1 MASISLPQT
10 KLKSVAIT
18 GASGLMGSHLAR
30 GLEAQGVRVIRI
42 SRQPPAATDEDS
54 SIQWDVSSGKL
65 SRVDLLEGLDAFIH
79 LAGDNVASGEGPL
92 AFLGQWSEEKKRSIM
107 DSRVLSSRLVVK
119 TLASLRKKPAVLVSA
134 SAVGYYGYTDFAAA
148 FDESCPQ
155 RGSGFLAEVVENWER
170 EALRAQQ
177 EAGVRTVCLRLAPI
191 LSTEAGMLAK
201 LLPVFS
207 WGLGGPVGSGQ
218 QPLPWV
224 TLQDSLRA
232 VLFAAE
238 SRQLSGPV
246 NVCSPQAVTNAEF
259 SAALGKALWRPWF
272 FPLPEFVAQNVFGQM
287 GREMLLGGQRVVP
300 KKILEAGF
308 VFEDADLDQALKK
321 ILSQSL

>member
-1 MASISLPQT
+1 MGEPGETVSAKQAVSAGPGQQQEEGIEVTAMGICSVVMLLLLLLVHLVLGYLPHPHYSLKMASISLPQT

-30 GLEAQGVRVIRI
+30 SLEAQGVRVIRI
-42 SRQPPAATDEDS
+42 SRQPQADDDS
-54 SIQWDVSSGKL
+54 SIQWDVSTGKL

-92 AFLGQWSEEKKRSIM
+92 AFLGQWSEDKKRSIM

-119 TLASLRKKPAVLVSA
+119 TLASLRNKPAVLVSA
-134 SAVGYYGYTDFAAA
+134 SAVGYYGYTDFDVA

-155 RGSGFLAEVVENWER
+155 RGSGFLAEVVENWEK

-201 LLPVFS
+201 LLPLFS
-207 WGLGGPVGSGQ
+207 WGKK
-218 QPLPWV
+218 
-224 TLQDSLRA
+224 SLY
-232 VLFAAE
+232 VYFNE
-238 SRQLSGPV
+238 S
-246 NVCSPQAVTNAEF
+246 
-259 SAALGKALWRPWF
+259 
-272 FPLPEFVAQNVFGQM
+272 
-287 GREMLLGGQRVVP
+287 
-300 KKILEAGF
+300 
-308 VFEDADLDQALKK
+308 
-321 ILSQSL
+321 